1 VFRFWSEKFQAHF
14 FTINKDEKDQ
24 IISWSKTGQNGYDW
38 KFEGEN
44 FKVYTSSMPTDTLG
58 KSAIPVYRIWM
69 DDKDFNSSNGLS
81 GGHYFTANKT
91 EYDSMIK
98 LTGVVGEGVAFYGEV
113 PGN

>member
-1 VFRFWSEKFQAHF
+1 MNF

-69 DDKDFNSSNGLS
+69 DDKDFYHALTPITQGVRV
-81 GGHYFTANKT
+81 TAI
-91 EYDSMIK
+91 SRW
-98 LTGVVGEGVAFYGEV
+98 
-113 PGN
+113 GNQTPDRGFDY